1 MICFAVSTIKYIY
14 IYIHSQSY
22 IYYTISLE
30 YSFFSTFFGN
40 IATWNARIAESS
52 AINKSLLAL
61 GTCIKA
67 LVEKKEKKR
76 ERGGGSRGKKKNTS
90 SDSGERQERQEH
102 IPYRSSVLTHLL
114 KDSLGGNSR
123 TTMIATVVR

>member
-1 MICFAVSTIKYIY
+1 M
-14 IYIHSQSY
+14 
-22 IYYTISLE
+22 E

-40 IATWNARIAESS
+40 TATWNARIAESS